1 MPCEEQ
7 AVNRIESFPTFSL
20 NNDDIRADKQTVYY
34 LQIAYKL
41 GGDRAPHCLAT
52 VERVFLG
59 DRTIQTAGGL
69 TRIQFEV

>member
-1 MPCEEQ
+1 MMIFEK
-7 AVNRIESFPTFSL
+7 IS
-20 NNDDIRADKQTVYY
+20 KQYY

-52 VERVFLG
+52 VERVLLG

-69 TRIQFEV
+69 TRI